1 MTLSALPPEILSRIC
16 RFILAEGNS
25 DSSIEEESSDF
36 SVEEESSDFS
46 VEEDDLSD
54 CTLPQDLKS
63 LRLSCREIYQK
74 TLFDVGIVYGQMLD
88 ELVVDLSYKS
98 LGVLFSI
105 SCVPYFRDQLHKITF
120 TGPYSSVSYL
130 TSTYIWDLDDSED
143 SGHCE
148 ERTAFA
154 NSSETLHI
162 LIESFKN
169 LARSTSLLKIQVRE
183 ETAYP
188 AVIKALNLASFPRR
202 ILHVVAEPKNLH
214 GHSHDEFWNP
224 LSESPHLISHMEI
237 KASSFMD
244 FEELNPE
251 EREWEV
257 EANETGCHYSSYRS
271 VTPSL
276 SNLAAKL
283 SGVETITYY
292 GCNSSPRLRLCHG
305 CEDIWVSLFAKNTY
319 AHLTNLELY
328 YGYVSGSRLRGFIK
342 RHAGTLQ
349 HVKFDCMS
357 LTDGNWRSIAQG
369 LQKCPDLNYLNV
381 GEDTAMG
388 GWVGSLR
395 QRHAPQPL
403 EVSLPEKYATSG
415 FVIRKN
421 LQSDDAKDIAIILRN
436 KKDVAHWLDVFV
448 RYFAVDEDYL
458 GGYHLP
464 GDPDLPR
471 YYEARTFFLPNHVTE
486 IPDPRSRAQ
495 IALDRYLEE
504 VEEA

>member
-16 RFILAEGNS
+16 RFIVA
-25 DSSIEEESSDF
+25 EESC
-36 SVEEESSDFS
+36 DFS

-74 TLFDVGIVYGQMLD
+74 TLFDVGIVYGEMLD
-88 ELVVDLSYKS
+88 NLVVDLSYKS

-105 SCVPYFRDQLHKITF
+105 SSVPYFRDQLHKIIF
-120 TGPYSSVSYL
+120 TGPYSSESYL
-130 TSTYIWDLDDSED
+130 SSTYFWDLEDSED
-143 SGHCE
+143 SSHCE

-154 NSSETLHI
+154 NSPEALHV

-169 LARSTSLLKIQVRE
+169 LARSTSLLKIHLCE

-188 AVIKALNLASFPRR
+188 AVFKALNLASFPRR
-202 ILHVVAEPKNLH
+202 ILHVEAEPKNLH

-224 LSESPHLISHMEI
+224 LSQSPHLISHMEFR
-237 KASSFMD
+237 ASSFMD
-244 FEELNPE
+244 FEEMNPE
-251 EREWEV
+251 EGEWQMGT
-257 EANETGCHYSSYRS
+257 NENGSHYSDYRS

-283 SGVETITYY
+283 SDVETITYY
-292 GCNSSPRLRLCHG
+292 GCNNSSRLRLCHG
-305 CEDIWVSLFAKNTY
+305 CEDIWVNLFAKNTY
-319 AHLTNLELY
+319 SNLTHLELY
-328 YGYVSGSRLRGFIK
+328 HGYVSGSRLRGFVK

-349 HVKFDCMS
+349 HVEFEGMS

-369 LQKCPDLNYLNV
+369 LQKCPDLDYLDV
-381 GEDTAMG
+381 GLDTAVG
-388 GWVGSLR
+388 GYVGSLR
-395 QRHAPQPL
+395 QRHAPPPL

-421 LQSDDAKDIAIILRN
+421 LQKDDASDIRIILRN

-448 RYFAVDEDYL
+448 RYFAIDEDYL
-458 GGYHLP
+458 GVRIP
-464 GDPDLPR
+464 GRPDLPR
-471 YYEARTFFLPNHVTE
+471 YYEVRTFFLPNHVAG

-495 IALDRYLEE
+495 IVSDRYLEE